1 MGEKRGRPA
10 KEFSRDHRCEVRLS
24 VGDMYTLKYIMEKTG
39 KTKSEIFREA
49 LKMEYER
56 VRESD

>member
-1 MGEKRGRPA
+1 MREKRGRPA
-10 KEFSRDHRCEVRLS
+10 KEFSRDYRCEVRLS

-56 VRESD
+56 VRKSD